1 MGMSS
6 IVSKY
11 IVSFSEKNIFWLNLL
26 CNRKLIQKCAQI
38 PLGVYSRFSQVQ
50 PSLKSILV
58 QHMIWLLKS
67 PFFLLRTFG
76 IFFQIKTGFEN

>member
-11 IVSFSEKNIFWLNLL
+11 IVSFSEKYILSQL
-26 CNRKLIQKCAQI
+26 CNHKLIQKCAEI

-67 PFFLLRTFG
+67 PYFLLRTFG
-76 IFFQIKTGFEN
+76 IFFK